1 MRFNQLNDDNYIMF
15 AIKHYDNPQ
24 CVTRDDFFEDL
35 KRFKYIKRLFK
46 RYLKTGQLKTHLLLN
61 HFIILYNVFGEAATP
76 LLFFKMEKI
85 YWPIL
90 KTFLIYLDRLPET
103 LDQQLIDI
111 IEDEVCKEELR
122 AI

>member
-76 LLFFKMEKI
+76 LLFFKMEKV
-85 YWPIL
+85 YWSIL
-90 KTFLIYLDRLPET
+90 KTFLVYLDRLSPALE
-103 LDQQLIDI
+103 QQLIEI
-111 IEDEVCKEELR
+111 PIDENCRQELR
-122 AI
+122 DI

>member
-76 LLFFKMEKI
+76 LLFFKMEKV

-90 KTFLIYLDRLPET
+90 KTFLVYLDRLPPALE
-103 LDQQLIDI
+103 QQLTDI
-111 IEDEVCKEELR
+111 QEDSTCREELR
-122 AI
+122 TI

>member
-15 AIKHYDNPQ
+15 AIKYYDNPQ

-85 YWPIL
+85 YWSIL
-90 KTFLIYLDRLPET
+90 KTFLIYLNRLSPALE
-103 LDQQLIDI
+103 QQLIEVQ
-111 IEDEVCKEELR
+111 EDQTCKEELR
-122 AI
+122 TI